1 LPILRA
7 VDRQRI
13 TASWACSGYRQVGS
27 VACMTSTDAKHVV
40 EHYNRALEGKDF
52 AGARGFLA
60 DDLHFEGPI
69 DRFDKADD
77 YIAAITRLYGMVK
90 GVEHQKT
97 IVEGEDVAVFYV
109 LDTPVAKA
117 PVAEWYTVRSGKIV
131 RLRTYFDARP
141 FSPPSR

>member
-1 LPILRA
+1 MLRA
-7 VDRQRI
+7 ADRQRI
-13 TASWACSGYRQVGS
+13 PARWACSGRWPVRS
-27 VACMTSTDAKHVV
+27 VAGMTTTDAKHVV

-52 AGARGFLA
+52 AAARGFLA
-60 DDLHFEGPI
+60 DDLRFEGPI

-77 YIAAITRLYGMVK
+77 YITAITRLYGMVK

-97 IVEGEDVAVFYV
+97 IVEGEDVAVFYL

-131 RLRTYFDARP
+131 HLRAYFDARP

>member
-1 LPILRA
+1 
-7 VDRQRI
+7 
-13 TASWACSGYRQVGS
+13 
-27 VACMTSTDAKHVV
+27 MTTTDAKHVV
-40 EHYNRALEGKDF
+40 ERYNRALEGKDF
-52 AGARGFLA
+52 AGARGLLA

-77 YIAAITRLYGMVK
+77 YITAITRLYGMVK

-97 IVEGEDVAVFYV
+97 IVEGDAVAVFYV

-117 PVAEWYTVRSGKIV
+117 PVAEWYTVRNGKIV
-131 RLRTYFDARP
+131 HLRAYFDARP